1 MSKRNT
7 TAKNLEEVNCT
18 ATVSQENNATVLTTD
33 SATPETTPAPE
44 NAPAVET
51 QEITAPA
58 APETSPE
65 PAPEE
70 SNEFPNVELF
80 PVLSDGAKFAINS
93 YKVTITGKVY
103 LKEEKHPYTAW
114 DATVITPDG
123 TIKTFTKVRNTAI
136 KNFCHASTGIT
147 HNGGESR
154 ISKVLTDAEL
164 AAEYN
169 RRAAQVTG
177 TLARAYE
184 LYEKYT
190 GIKLTAPEIDI
201 HPIHDK
207 LVEDNDQRRQ
217 EAETAKAAN
226 QKRQARKETRDLQKE
241 IADLIAAGDFAKA
254 AELMQSKANAAAATE
269 NAPAPEDAPTATTPE
284 APEA

>member
-7 TAKNLEEVNCT
+7 TVKSLEEVHCT
-18 ATVSQENNATVLTTD
+18 ATATVAATAETAPAPQD
-33 SATPETTPAPE
+33 SATPETAPAPE
-44 NAPAVET
+44 NT
-51 QEITAPA
+51 
-58 APETSPE
+58 
-65 PAPEE
+65 
-70 SNEFPNVELF
+70 EFPTVELF

-93 YKVTITGKVY
+93 YKVTITGKAY
-103 LKEEKHPYTAW
+103 LKDEKHPYTAW
-114 DATVITPDG
+114 DATVITPDC
-123 TIKTFTKVRNTAI
+123 TTKTFTKVRNTAI

-147 HNGGESR
+147 HNGESR
-154 ISKVLTDAEL
+154 ISNVLTDAEL

-190 GIKLTAPEIDI
+190 GIKLDIPEIDI
-201 HPIHDK
+201 HPIHER
-207 LVEDNDQRRQ
+207 LVEDNNQRRQ
-217 EAETAKAAN
+217 DAENAKAAN

-254 AELMQSKANAAAATE
+254 AELMQSKANAAA
-269 NAPAPEDAPTATTPE
+269 NPAPEDAPE
-284 APEA
+284 A

>member
-7 TAKNLEEVNCT
+7 TAKSLEEVNCTAT
-18 ATVSQENNATVLTTD
+18 ATVSQENNATVSTTD
-33 SATPETTPAPE
+33 SATPETAPAPE
-44 NAPAVET
+44 NAP
-51 QEITAPA
+51 
-58 APETSPE
+58 ETSTE
-65 PAPEE
+65 QAPYD
-70 SNEFPNVELF
+70 STDFPTVELF

-93 YKVTITGKVY
+93 YKVTITGKAY

-123 TIKTFTKVRNTAI
+123 TTKTFTKVRNTAI

-147 HNGGESR
+147 HNGGENR
-154 ISKVLTDAEL
+154 ISKVLSDAEL
-164 AAEYN
+164 AAEYD

-190 GIKLTAPEIDI
+190 GIKLDIPEIDI

-207 LVEDNDQRRQ
+207 LVEDNNQRRQ
-217 EAETAKAAN
+217 DAENAKAAD

-254 AELMQSKANAAAATE
+254 AELMQSKANAAATA
-269 NAPAPEDAPTATTPE
+269 NPAPEDAPQE
-284 APEA
+284 

>member
-1 MSKRNT
+1 MSKRKT
-7 TAKNLEEVNCT
+7 TAKSLEEVNCT
-18 ATVSQENNATVLTTD
+18 ATVSQENNVTVSTTD
-33 SATPETTPAPE
+33 SATPETAPAPE
-44 NAPAVET
+44 NAPVTET
-51 QEITAPA
+51 QEITATA
-58 APETSPE
+58 TENTD
-65 PAPEE
+65 
-70 SNEFPNVELF
+70 FPNVELF
-80 PVLSDGAKFAINS
+80 PVLSDGAKFAINN

-123 TIKTFTKVRNTAI
+123 TTKTFTKVRNTAI
-136 KNFCHASTGIT
+136 KNFCHASTGIN
-147 HNGGESR
+147 HNGGDSR

-164 AAEYN
+164 AAEYD

-177 TLARAYE
+177 TLTRAYE

-190 GIKLTAPEIDI
+190 GIKLDIPEIDI

-217 EAETAKAAN
+217 DAETAKAAN

-254 AELMQSKANAAAATE
+254 AELMQSKANAAATA
-269 NAPAPEDAPTATTPE
+269 NPAPEAPEDAPQE
-284 APEA
+284 

>member
-7 TAKNLEEVNCT
+7 TAKSLKEVNCTAT
-18 ATVSQENNATVLTTD
+18 ATVSQENNATVSTTD
-33 SATPETTPAPE
+33 SATPETAPAPE
-44 NAPAVET
+44 NAPVIET
-51 QEITAPA
+51 QDSNAPA
-58 APETSPE
+58 APENSTE
-65 PAPEE
+65 PATE
-70 SNEFPNVELF
+70 NNDFPNVELF
-80 PVLSDGAKFAINS
+80 PMLSDGAKFAINS

-123 TIKTFTKVRNTAI
+123 TTKTFSKVRNTAI
-136 KNFCHASTGIT
+136 KNFCHASSGIT

-190 GIKLTAPEIDI
+190 GIKLDIPEIDI

-207 LVEDNDQRRQ
+207 LVEDNNQRRQ
-217 EAETAKAAN
+217 EAENAKAAD

-254 AELMQSKANAAAATE
+254 AELMQSKANAAATA
-269 NAPAPEDAPTATTPE
+269 NPAPEDAPQE
-284 APEA
+284 

>member
-7 TAKNLEEVNCT
+7 TAKSLEEVNCT
-18 ATVSQENNATVLTTD
+18 ATATVSQESNATVSTTD
-33 SATPETTPAPE
+33 SVTPETAPAPE
-44 NAPAVET
+44 NAPVIET

-58 APETSPE
+58 TE
-65 PAPEE
+65 
-70 SNEFPNVELF
+70 NNDFPNVELF

-123 TIKTFTKVRNTAI
+123 TTKTFSKVRNTAI
-136 KNFCHASTGIT
+136 KNFCHASSGIT

-164 AAEYN
+164 AAEYD

-177 TLARAYE
+177 TLTRAYE

-190 GIKLTAPEIDI
+190 GIKLDIPEIDI
-201 HPIHDK
+201 HPIHDR
-207 LVEDNDQRRQ
+207 LVEDNNQRRQ
-217 EAETAKAAN
+217 DAETAKAAN

-254 AELMQSKANAAAATE
+254 AELMQSKANAAATE
-269 NAPAPEDAPTATTPE
+269 NAPAPEDAPTAAAPE
-284 APEA
+284 APAPEA

>member
-7 TAKNLEEVNCT
+7 SAKSLEEVNCT
-18 ATVSQENNATVLTTD
+18 ATATVSQENTATVSTTD
-33 SATPETTPAPE
+33 SATPETAPTPD
-44 NAPAVET
+44 NAPVIET
-51 QEITAPA
+51 QDSTD
-58 APETSPE
+58 
-65 PAPEE
+65 
-70 SNEFPNVELF
+70 FPTVELF
-80 PVLSDGAKFAINS
+80 PVLSDGAKFTINS
-93 YKVTITGKVY
+93 YKVTITGKTY

-123 TIKTFTKVRNTAI
+123 TTKTFSKVRNTAI

-190 GIKLTAPEIDI
+190 GIKLDIPEIDI
-201 HPIHDK
+201 HPIHDR

-217 EAETAKAAN
+217 DAENAKAAN
-226 QKRQARKETRDLQKE
+226 QKREARKETRDLQKA

-254 AELMQSKANAAAATE
+254 AELMQSKANAAATA
-269 NAPAPEDAPTATTPE
+269 NPAPEDLPE
-284 APEA
+284 A